1 LLAAWVIAQEN
12 SPCAAFQKVQAG
24 FKTRP
29 FQSKLIAG
37 AAFHRFCLAN
47 PHEMEGVFS
56 WYTFGTPLV
65 HLFIYIVFHGKLR
78 LALVSAVWYTGTP
91 VFTEIRLLFLWL

>member
-1 LLAAWVIAQEN
+1 LIARRWKVAQEN

-24 FKTRP
+24 FKTRS

-47 PHEMEGVFS
+47 PHEMEGRF
-56 WYTFGTPLV
+56 
-65 HLFIYIVFHGKLR
+65 
-78 LALVSAVWYTGTP
+78 
-91 VFTEIRLLFLWL
+91 